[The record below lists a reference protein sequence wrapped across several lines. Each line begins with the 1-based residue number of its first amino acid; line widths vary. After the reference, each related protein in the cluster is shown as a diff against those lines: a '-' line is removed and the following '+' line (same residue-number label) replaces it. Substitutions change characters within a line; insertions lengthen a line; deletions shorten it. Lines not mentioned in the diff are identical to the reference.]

1 MIVCNYI
8 CKSTMKT
15 YRSFAGRHARIG
27 NSSGLRLEK
36 AFFDENPEFA
46 RGNVRV
52 QALAPGVALVR
63 AEYRAR
69 RKAATRL
76 EDPALVPFLALIDR
90 RMASHPEELTAYS
103 AREAA
108 ENAALVRGVK
118 LDP

>member
-1 MIVCNYI
+1 
-8 CKSTMKT
+8 MKA

-46 RGNVRV
+46 SGNVLV

-63 AEYRAR
+63 AEYRVR
-69 RKAATRL
+69 RKAATKQ

-103 AREAA
+103 TREAA
-108 ENAALVRGVK
+108 EDAALVKGVK
-118 LDP
+118 LGR

>member
-1 MIVCNYI
+1 M
-8 CKSTMKT
+8 MKT
-15 YRSFAGRHARIG
+15 QRSFAGRHARIG

-46 RGNVRV
+46 QGGVRV

-63 AEYRAR
+63 AEHRPR
-69 RKAATRL
+69 RKAVAGQ

-90 RMASHPEELTAYS
+90 RMASHPEELTPYT

-108 ENAALVRGVK
+108 MDAALVKRVK
-118 LDP
+118 LGR

>member
-1 MIVCNYI
+1 
-8 CKSTMKT
+8 MKT

-46 RGNVRV
+46 SGNVLV

-63 AEYRAR
+63 AEYRPR
-69 RKAATRL
+69 RKAATGQ

-108 ENAALVRGVK
+108 EDAALVRGVK
-118 LDP
+118 LGH